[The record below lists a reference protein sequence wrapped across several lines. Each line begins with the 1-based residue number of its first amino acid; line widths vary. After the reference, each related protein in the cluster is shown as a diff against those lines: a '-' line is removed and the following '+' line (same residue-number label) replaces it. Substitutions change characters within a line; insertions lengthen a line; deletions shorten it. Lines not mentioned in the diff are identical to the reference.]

1 MYVKTL
7 NGLSLNGAWKMQ
19 ISLYAGWIGG
29 AGLLY
34 CFTGSDLLL
43 YAPLL
48 VTIYLLSGVSVIL
61 CTLINKKDNFRLIPK
76 INISVETFLLAFSM
90 ALALVMVKDALG
102 YLLPIPPWPELSFT
116 SIHTGSGY
124 MIVVSVMLAAFMEEL
139 VFRGIMMEALMKRYS
154 GGVALLQSSLL
165 FMLAHPDPAQMPGA
179 FLLGLLT
186 GLFYLRLR
194 DLCACF
200 LIHLTHNVA
209 TALLVSAG
217 TFQFMTASPVMYS
230 MIIAG
235 CVTVLFAGYFMIRKL
250 VPVTPAL
257 QQAKKA
263 AHGKP
268 VLLPK

>member
-19 ISLYAGWIGG
+19 ISLYAGWIAG

-34 CFTGSDLLL
+34 LFTGSNILL
-43 YAPLL
+43 YSSLL

-90 ALALVMVKDALG
+90 ALALVMVKDGLG
-102 YLLPIPPWPELSFT
+102 YLLPFPTWPELSFT

-124 MIVVSVMLAAFMEEL
+124 AIIVSVMLAAFMEEL
-139 VFRGIMMEALMKRYS
+139 LFRGIMMEALMQRYS

-165 FMLAHPDPAQMPGA
+165 FMLAHPDPAQMPGT

-186 GLFYLRLR
+186 GFFYLRLR
-194 DLCACF
+194 DLCSCF

-209 TALLVSAG
+209 TALLISAG
-217 TFQFMTASPVMYS
+217 TFQFMAASPVMYL

-235 CVTVLFAGYFMIRKL
+235 CIVVLTAGYFMVMKLKPASVIKPLPEKIR
-250 VPVTPAL
+250 P
-257 QQAKKA
+257 KA
-263 AHGKP
+263 M
-268 VLLPK
+268 LLTK